1 MMELVRAKRFSGCPT
16 DTSDMDLHNTRRRQ
30 QQRLNSRSPPKG
42 SAKYQRKKSQLRP
55 ADQIVA
61 VFDPNAADGDG
72 LRTSRGKFLYGRPTS
87 GSLVGAGDET
97 EGCIGKLRR
106 NIKRQ
111 SPEILL
117 KWVGKKSRNPVIVGS
132 PLGNPR
138 DFGNTD
144 GNTPIPSD
152 DQKLEKD
159 PSFFSRRRGPR
170 HNVRGSLRA
179 LRRQDREGSGHLC
192 GPKMI
197 SNDSTTMV
205 ALMDTCPK
213 TLPQSPVGPVTPVP
227 SKQKKAQKRKSLY
240 SLGDVRNVQ
249 QVMVETHSPAR
260 RKLFEPTSGALV
272 VDISERREIIYPQE
286 HDACSILPCASRS
299 LITLEASQVS
309 PGMWI
314 GPTLE
319 YRLEGMQN
327 ACEVAHC
334 LQTLNPNGLPDGCE
348 ENIGVLGVNSNGV
361 HIQGDSLTPTQRQ
374 QQPRNLQDILPSV
387 NGGYNSHRLKNV
399 LHDMSKNVR
408 GCQLCPTTPVKFT
421 VPKKSRSKVKSRHQT
436 QQGNNCIVEQP
447 FPRHCLN
454 AEHATPLSSV
464 ENLESRSEIK
474 EQDVLFDLNEIPL
487 PIRDEPPINNHVEPP
502 DKYEKIPK
510 RKHRRPRVLKDVT
523 KPVRV
528 PRPKK
533 TPTPRK
539 AQNSKPRRTKKIDA
553 QAAQMKHQ
561 GGFVEGYNVSEGQVD
576 RRVPEY
582 LLREDSLGSMSKP
595 RRMRVAARLRRSL
608 SMQVVG
614 EDSVVAVESVAVGI
628 ADLQLLN
635 TSTTKAIVL
644 HSSNQRA
651 IVPHAKPRL
660 KVQKPK
666 VQLGDDDLQWW
677 KLVMTH
683 GPTYED
689 KNDEETEEK
698 WAKQRFLFKMRADK
712 FIQVMHAVQGNRR
725 FSKWKG
731 SVIDSIVGAFLTQN
745 VSDHLSSSAF
755 MLLASRFPVSVSSS
769 CGHNIF
775 NEVRVEETFDS
786 RDSYTDATP
795 LRMRDADKDYLVE
808 EPTAVEDPSL
818 VQEPPV
824 VEIPSTPEE
833 LEEEHR
839 EFWHSTLIHSVEET
853 QINRSRQHQFDHD
866 SSHVVNSKIS
876 GDFKIRDELGVENPS
891 IPSGQQEVENKDAL
905 ISNGPEDGAVENPLI
920 DPAQSTGAGHIPSDE
935 ILTALEEKTEKI
947 SYIGLT
953 GSERARLE
961 QNKTKSKDKIN
972 WEEVRKSFADQSNE
986 GPQTLGEDAVD
997 WETVRT
1003 TDVNQIAD
1011 VIKERG
1017 MNNMLAGRIKGFL
1030 DRVQIHHGSL
1040 DLEWLRTIPPEQAKY
1055 MAVKKFLLSIHGLGL
1070 KSAECVRL
1078 LTLHHLAFPV
1088 DTNVGRI
1095 CVRLG
1100 WVPIEPLPEVKLLSE
1115 LETYP
1120 VQENIQK
1127 YLWPRLCTL
1136 DQLTLYELHYQMI
1149 TFGKVFC
1156 TKRDPNCNACPL
1168 RNDCQH
1174 YADAMTRTR
1183 KPEITSTAHWE
1194 SSASQSETLALHAA
1208 AANFMEKV
1216 NQETTSTAICEPI
1229 IEEPSS
1235 PDRNSLTC
1243 GDDMIDVHD
1252 EGNVPGLIV
1261 HPPEFPSHALVVVP
1275 PDVASKPVPKLK
1287 SVGRLRTVH
1296 YVYELKDDHPLM
1308 HMIGARVEDDP
1319 CPILLAIWGPGESP
1333 DMDVVTNDSQDDKLA
1348 ENFHEGKEETVKGT
1362 LLVPCR
1368 TANRGIFPLN
1378 GTYFQVNEVFA
1389 DHETS
1394 INPIEVPR
1402 KLLWDLTRRF
1412 VYFGTSVTSIFKGL
1426 NVDEISYAF
1435 QCGYVCVRGFDN
1447 VTRAPK
1453 PLQPRLHSAA
1463 SLVSKR
1469 RQQQPKGSGEENGH
1483 VAKAQTKR
1491 KQKQKVSQNTRV

>member
-1 MMELVRAKRFSGCPT
+1 MELIPGKVYK
-16 DTSDMDLHNTRRRQ
+16 RRQ

-42 SAKYQRKKSQLRP
+42 SAKYQRKKDQLRP

-87 GSLVGAGDET
+87 GSLAGAGDET
-97 EGCIGKLRR
+97 EACIGKLQRS
-106 NIKRQ
+106 IKRQ
-111 SPEILL
+111 SPEILV
-117 KWVGKKSRNPVIVGS
+117 KWVGKKRRNPARVG
-132 PLGNPR
+132 PALGNLI

-144 GNTPIPSD
+144 GNTPISSD
-152 DQKLEKD
+152 AQKLEKD
-159 PSFFSRRRGPR
+159 PSFFSRRRDPR
-170 HNVRGSLRA
+170 RKVRAA
-179 LRRQDREGSGHLC
+179 LRVLRLQDREGSVNLC

-240 SLGDVRNVQ
+240 TLGDVADVQ
-249 QVMVETHSPAR
+249 QVMMETHSPAR
-260 RKLFEPTSGALV
+260 RKLFEPSLGALILDV
-272 VDISERREIIYPQE
+272 SERRDLFYSQE
-286 HDACSILPCASRS
+286 DDACSKLPCASRS
-299 LITLEASQVS
+299 LITVETSQVT
-309 PGMWI
+309 PGIWMD
-314 GPTLE
+314 PALE
-319 YRLEGMQN
+319 CRLEDMQN

-334 LQTLNPNGLPDGCE
+334 YQTLNPCGLLDGCE
-348 ENIGVLGVNSNGV
+348 GNIGILGVNSNFV
-361 HIQGDSLTPTQRQ
+361 HSQGDSLTPTQ
-374 QQPRNLQDILPSV
+374 QPRKLQDILPSIS
-387 NGGYNSHRLKNV
+387 GGYNTDQVQNV
-399 LHDMSKNVR
+399 LDISKNVR
-408 GCQLCPTTPVKFT
+408 GCQLCPTTPVKFS
-421 VPKKSRSKVKSRHQT
+421 VPKKSRSKVKPRHQT
-436 QQGNNCIVEQP
+436 QQGNNCIVQQ
-447 FPRHCLN
+447 PRHCLN
-454 AEHATPLSSV
+454 VEHATPLRSV
-464 ENLESRSEIK
+464 ESLEFRSETK
-474 EQDVLFDLNEIPL
+474 EQDVLFDLNEPPL
-487 PIRDEPPINNHVEPP
+487 PIRDEPPMNNHVEPP
-502 DKYEKIPK
+502 DKDEKISK

-533 TPTPRK
+533 TPIPRK
-539 AQNSKPRRTKKIDA
+539 GPHSKPRRTKKTDA

-561 GGFVEGYNVSEGQVD
+561 GGFVERYNVSEGQAD

-582 LLREDSLGSMSKP
+582 LLREDSLGSMPKP

-608 SMQVVG
+608 SLQVVR

-635 TSTTKAIVL
+635 SSTTKAIVL

-651 IVPHAKPRL
+651 IVPYAKPRL

-689 KNDEETEEK
+689 KNDEKTEEK
-698 WAKQRFLFKMRADK
+698 WAKQRFLFKMRADN

-755 MLLASRFPVSVSSS
+755 MLLASRFPVSVSST
-769 CGHNIF
+769 CGHNIYK
-775 NEVRVEETFDS
+775 EVSVEETFDS
-786 RDSYTDATP
+786 RDNYTDATP

-808 EPTAVEDPSL
+808 EPTAVEDPPL

-839 EFWHSTLIHSVEET
+839 DFWHSTPIHSGEKS
-853 QINRSRQHQFDHD
+853 QINRSCEHQFDHD
-866 SSHVVNSKIS
+866 SSPVVNSKIS
-876 GDFKIRDELGVENPS
+876 GDFKIRDEFGVEIPS
-891 IPSGQQEVENKDAL
+891 IPNGQQEVEDKDSL
-905 ISNGPEDGAVENPLI
+905 IPNDPEGAVENPLI
-920 DPAQSTGAGHIPSDE
+920 DLAQSIGADNISSDE
-935 ILTALEEKTEKI
+935 ILSTLEEKTDKV

-961 QNKTKSKDKIN
+961 QNKTNSKDKIN
-972 WEEVRKSFADQSNE
+972 WEEVRKSFADQSCE
-986 GPQTLGEDAVD
+986 RPQTLGEDAVD

-1003 TDVNQIAD
+1003 TDVHQIAD

-1040 DLEWLRTIPPEQAKY
+1040 DLEWLRTIPPEQA
-1055 MAVKKFLLSIHGLGL
+1055 KKFLLSIHGLGL

-1100 WVPIEPLPEVKLLSE
+1100 WVPIEPLPEVQLLSE

-1156 TKRDPNCNACPL
+1156 TKRDPNCHACPL

-1194 SSASQSETLALHAA
+1194 SRASQSETLALHAA
-1208 AANFMEKV
+1208 TANLMERL
-1216 NQETTSTAICEPI
+1216 NQPTTSTAICEPI

-1235 PDRNSLTC
+1235 PTRNSSTR
-1243 GDDMIDVHD
+1243 DDDIIEVHD
-1252 EGNVPGLIV
+1252 EGNAPGVIV
-1261 HPPEFPSHALVVVP
+1261 QTPEFPSHALVVVP

-1333 DMDVVTNDSQDDKLA
+1333 DMDVVSNDSQDDKVTD
-1348 ENFHEGKEETVKGT
+1348 NFHEGKEETVKGT

-1463 SLVSKR
+1463 SLGSKR
-1469 RQQQPKGSGEENGH
+1469 RQQQPKDTGEINGH
-1483 VAKAQTKR
+1483 NAKAQTKR
-1491 KQKQKVSQNTRV
+1491 KQKQKVSENTSV